1 MPPTAWKKYNLDHL
15 RCVFCLLKDGTA
27 RDDLTGRGAIRQ
39 KDAQSPVYSIH
50 KISSADKHLPIFFSP
65 WREKRPITKDSFL
78 YCVNVRLYMY
88 IQTAGSGRSVVLG
101 PVTNFALI

>member
-1 MPPTAWKKYNLDHL
+1 MLSAANAANSMEKHNLDHL

-50 KISSADKHLPIFFSP
+50 KISSADKHLPIFF
-65 WREKRPITKDSFL
+65 RCGEKKDQLPRTVSFT
-78 YCVNVRLYMY
+78 V
-88 IQTAGSGRSVVLG
+88 
-101 PVTNFALI
+101 